1 MIATLIIYLV
11 AVFIIGYTAEKFIT
25 KGEEGF
31 YLGDRNFGS
40 FSTAISAGATDS
52 SGWIFIGAAGQAY
65 LAGIST
71 MWMLPGFLIGYF
83 VNWFVVAPRLRKFS
97 EKSEA
102 LSMSDYFEKRFND
115 KSHLL
120 KVTSSLIIIVFF
132 IAYMGSQLS
141 AAGKTL
147 DAVIDFDFNTG
158 LILSGIFVLGYSIL
172 GGYRSVMITDVTQ
185 GIMMLSVLAGF
196 PIYMIFFQ
204 LGGPDAFFS
213 SIAAIDPMLVSPA
226 AGNVGSLAFGI
237 IIGHIAFGFGVPGQP
252 HISQRF
258 LSAKDG
264 QTIKQGSIIAMA
276 WIIITMT
283 GANLLGLIGRVL
295 LPNLEDPEYVFP
307 SVALDVSHPII
318 AGIIVGAIFAAI
330 QSTFS
335 SQLMVTTQ
343 AIASDIWKSF
353 SSREYTSKQTLFISR
368 TAMVVLTLLSIGLA
382 LLNLESVFALVQYA
396 WAGLAASFAPVLIF
410 SLYSNIATKWGAFWS
425 MISGTVVTVV
435 WKGFGLDTYIYE
447 IIPGLIISTIVL
459 LIVSK
464 LTKKHDEAP
473 LKEESM
479 NLQ

>member
-1 MIATLIIYLV
+1 MIATFIIYLA
-11 AVFIIGYTAEKFIT
+11 AVFIIGYTAEKFIS

-31 YLGDRNFGS
+31 YLGDRNFGA

-102 LSMSDYFEKRFND
+102 LSMSDFFEKRFND

-120 KVTSSLIIIVFF
+120 KITSSVIIIIFF
-132 IAYMGSQLS
+132 VAYMGSQLS

-158 LILSGIFVLGYSIL
+158 LVLSGIFVLGYSIL
-172 GGYRSVMITDVTQ
+172 GGYRSVMVTDVTQ
-185 GIMMLSVLAGF
+185 GVMMLLVLAGF
-196 PIYMIFFQ
+196 PLYMILFQ
-204 LGGPDAFFS
+204 LGGFGTFFDTVRS
-213 SIAAIDPMLVSPA
+213 IDPLLASPA
-226 AGNVGSLAFGI
+226 AGNIGSLAVGV

-258 LSAKDG
+258 LSAKDNS
-264 QTIKQGSIIAMA
+264 TIKQGSIIAMA
-276 WIIITMT
+276 WIIISMT

-307 SVALDVSHPII
+307 TVAMEVSHPII
-318 AGIIVGAIFAAI
+318 AGVIVGAIFAAI

-343 AIASDIWKSF
+343 AIASDIWKSV
-353 SSREYTSKQTLFISR
+353 SKKEYSSKQSLIISR
-368 TAMVVLTLLSIGLA
+368 TAMVVLTLLAIGIA
-382 LLNLESVFALVQYA
+382 LLNLQSVFALVQYA
-396 WAGLAASFAPVLIF
+396 WAGLAASFAPVLLF
-410 SLYSNIATKWGAFWS
+410 SLYSNIVTKWGAFSS
-425 MISGTVVTVV
+425 MITGSLVTVI
-435 WKGFGLDTYIYE
+435 WKGLGLDTYLYE
-447 IIPGLIISTIVL
+447 IIPGLAISILVL

-464 LTKKHDEAP
+464 LTKGRGNAP

-479 NLQ
+479 NL

>member
-1 MIATLIIYLV
+1 MIATFIIYLA
-11 AVFIIGYTAEKFIT
+11 AVFIIGYTAEKFIS

-31 YLGDRNFGS
+31 YLGDRNFGA

-83 VNWFVVAPRLRKFS
+83 VNWFIVAPRLRKFS

-102 LSMSDYFEKRFND
+102 LSMSDFFEKRFND

-120 KVTSSLIIIVFF
+120 KITSSVIIIIFF
-132 IAYMGSQLS
+132 VAYMGSQLS

-172 GGYRSVMITDVTQ
+172 GGYRSVMVTDVTQ
-185 GIMMLSVLAGF
+185 GVMMLLVLAGF
-196 PIYMIFFQ
+196 PLYMILFQ
-204 LGGPDAFFS
+204 LGGFGTFFDTVRS
-213 SIAAIDPMLVSPA
+213 IDPLLASPA
-226 AGNVGSLAFGI
+226 AGNIGSLAVGI

-258 LSAKDG
+258 LSAKDNS
-264 QTIKQGSIIAMA
+264 TIKQGSIIAMA
-276 WIIITMT
+276 WIIISMT

-307 SVALDVSHPII
+307 TVAMEVSHPII
-318 AGIIVGAIFAAI
+318 AGVIVGAIFAAI

-343 AIASDIWKSF
+343 AIASDIWKSV
-353 SSREYTSKQTLFISR
+353 SKKEYSSKQSLVISR
-368 TAMVVLTLLSIGLA
+368 TAMVVLTLLAIGIA
-382 LLNLESVFALVQYA
+382 LLNLQSVFALVQYA

-410 SLYSNIATKWGAFWS
+410 SLYSNIATKWGAFSS
-425 MISGTVVTVV
+425 MITGSLVTVI
-435 WKGFGLDTYIYE
+435 WKGLGLDAYLYE
-447 IIPGLIISTIVL
+447 IIPGLVVSTLVL
-459 LIVSK
+459 LVVSK
-464 LTKKHDEAP
+464 LTKQRDNAP

-479 NLQ
+479 NL

>member
-1 MIATLIIYLV
+1 MIATFIIYLA
-11 AVFIIGYTAEKFIT
+11 AVFIIGYTAEKFIS

-31 YLGDRNFGS
+31 YLGDRNFGA

-102 LSMSDYFEKRFND
+102 LSMSDFFEKRFND

-120 KVTSSLIIIVFF
+120 KITSSVIIIIFF
-132 IAYMGSQLS
+132 VAYMGSQLS

-158 LILSGIFVLGYSIL
+158 LVLSGIFVLGYSIL
-172 GGYRSVMITDVTQ
+172 GGYRSVMVTDVTQ
-185 GIMMLSVLAGF
+185 GVMMLLVLAGF
-196 PIYMIFFQ
+196 PLYMILFQ
-204 LGGPDAFFS
+204 LGGFGTFFDTVRS
-213 SIAAIDPMLVSPA
+213 IDPLLASPA
-226 AGNVGSLAFGI
+226 AGNIGSLAVGV

-258 LSAKDG
+258 LSAKDNS
-264 QTIKQGSIIAMA
+264 TIKQGSIIAMA
-276 WIIITMT
+276 WIIISMT

-307 SVALDVSHPII
+307 TVAMEVSHPII
-318 AGIIVGAIFAAI
+318 AGVIVGAIFAAI

-343 AIASDIWKSF
+343 AIASDIWKSI
-353 SSREYTSKQTLFISR
+353 SKKEYSSKQSLIISR
-368 TAMVVLTLLSIGLA
+368 TAMVVLTLLAIGIA
-382 LLNLESVFALVQYA
+382 LLNLQSVFALVQYA
-396 WAGLAASFAPVLIF
+396 WAGLAASFAPVLLF
-410 SLYSNIATKWGAFWS
+410 SLYSNIVTKWGAFSS
-425 MISGTVVTVV
+425 MITGSLVTVI
-435 WKGFGLDTYIYE
+435 WKGLGLDTYLYE
-447 IIPGLIISTIVL
+447 IIPGLAISILVL

-464 LTKKHDEAP
+464 LTKGRGNAP

-479 NLQ
+479 NL

>member
-1 MIATLIIYLV
+1 MIATFIIYLA
-11 AVFIIGYTAEKFIT
+11 AVFIIGYTAEKFIS

-31 YLGDRNFGS
+31 YLGDRNFGA

-102 LSMSDYFEKRFND
+102 LSMSDFFEKRFND

-120 KVTSSLIIIVFF
+120 KITSSVIIIIFF
-132 IAYMGSQLS
+132 VAYMGSQLS

-158 LILSGIFVLGYSIL
+158 LVLSGIFVLGYSIL
-172 GGYRSVMITDVTQ
+172 GGYRSVMVTDVTQ
-185 GIMMLSVLAGF
+185 GVMMLLVLAGF
-196 PIYMIFFQ
+196 PLYMILFQ
-204 LGGPDAFFS
+204 LGGFGTFFDTVRS
-213 SIAAIDPMLVSPA
+213 IDPLLASPA
-226 AGNVGSLAFGI
+226 AGNIGSLAVGV

-258 LSAKDG
+258 LSAKDNS
-264 QTIKQGSIIAMA
+264 TIKQGSIIAMA
-276 WIIITMT
+276 WIIISMT

-307 SVALDVSHPII
+307 TVAMEVSHPII
-318 AGIIVGAIFAAI
+318 AGVIVGAIFAAI

-343 AIASDIWKSF
+343 AIASDIWKSI
-353 SSREYTSKQTLFISR
+353 SKKEYSSKQSLIISR
-368 TAMVVLTLLSIGLA
+368 TAMVVLTLLAIGIA
-382 LLNLESVFALVQYA
+382 LLNLQSVFALVQYA

-410 SLYSNIATKWGAFWS
+410 SLYSNIATKWGAFSS
-425 MISGTVVTVV
+425 MITGSLVTVI
-435 WKGFGLDTYIYE
+435 WKGLGLDAYLYE
-447 IIPGLIISTIVL
+447 IIPGLVISTLVL

-464 LTKKHDEAP
+464 LTKQRDNAP

-479 NLQ
+479 NL